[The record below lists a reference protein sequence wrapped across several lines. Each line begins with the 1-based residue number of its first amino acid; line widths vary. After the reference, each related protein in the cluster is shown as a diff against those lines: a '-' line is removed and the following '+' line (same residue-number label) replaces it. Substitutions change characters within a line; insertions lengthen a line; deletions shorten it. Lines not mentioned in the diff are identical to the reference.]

1 MLPFPLPAA
10 ISYREDVL
18 GRCTFKDR
26 SLCQWKVRRVM
37 KHILVVDDEEHICE
51 LYKSELED
59 EGFSVSIANSGKQAL
74 EEVERNPPDLIVLDI
89 QMPGM
94 DGIETLETLLG
105 RDKGIPVILNT
116 AYSHYKEDFTTW
128 GADAYVVKSSDT
140 SKLISEIKRLLAL

>member
-1 MLPFPLPAA
+1 MA
-10 ISYREDVL
+10 
-18 GRCTFKDR
+18 
-26 SLCQWKVRRVM
+26 
-37 KHILVVDDEEHICE
+37 HILVVDDEKHICE

-59 EGFSVSIANSGKQAL
+59 EGYTVSVAHSGQQAL
-74 EEVERNPPDLIVLDI
+74 EMIESNPPSLILLDI

-94 DGIETLETLLG
+94 DGIETLEKILG

-140 SKLISEIKRLLAL
+140 TLLKQEIRRLLGDESSA

>member
-1 MLPFPLPAA
+1 
-10 ISYREDVL
+10 
-18 GRCTFKDR
+18 
-26 SLCQWKVRRVM
+26 VRKKM
-37 KHILVVDDEEHICE
+37 KHLLVVDDEKHICQ

-59 EGFSVSIANSGKQAL
+59 DGYSVSIAHSGKEAL

-105 RDKGIPVILNT
+105 RDKGIPVILST

-128 GADAYVVKSSDT
+128 GADAYVVKSSDM
-140 SKLISEIKRLLAL
+140 SSLKSEIRRLLSR

>member
-1 MLPFPLPAA
+1 M
-10 ISYREDVL
+10 
-18 GRCTFKDR
+18 
-26 SLCQWKVRRVM
+26 M
-37 KHILVVDDEEHICE
+37 KHILVVDDEEHICQ

-59 EGFSVSIANSGKQAL
+59 EGFRVTIANSGKQAL

-140 SKLISEIKRLLAL
+140 SKLIAEIKGLLGL